1 MQKNEISPTP
11 GGNLKRG
18 FPMVEARDAASLEAE
33 RKFLAEIEARPHFWQ
48 RWPGYWKLTGPGWV
62 QSALTLGRF
71 LIFSLYPIQ
80 NGREPEIQDMD
91 PIDFTG
97 FL

>member
-1 MQKNEISPTP
+1 MQKNEISPTS
-11 GGNLKRG
+11 GDNLKRG
-18 FPMVEARDAASLEAE
+18 FPMVEGRDAASLEAE

-62 QSALTLGRF
+62 QSALTLGRV
-71 LIFSLYPIQ
+71 LIFSSHQVYPHKMEENQ
-80 NGREPEIQDMD
+80 KD
-91 PIDFTG
+91 PPDFTG